1 MVFTWV
7 LHGIGFLLVSASLE
21 VALRAEG
28 WLEGQTWIKKRKER
42 KHNWVEYML
51 QSSRM
56 VF

>member
-1 MVFTWV
+1 MGFTWYWFFV
-7 LHGIGFLLVSASLE
+7 GERLLE